1 MDIDQTKG
9 VGAQT
14 AALSRK
20 TETAGMNDE
29 SPQEKDKMVSDEY
42 YEYKDRIHDKLI
54 DSLDLTVVEKMPHD
68 IVRKQIRELIDQIL
82 KSEDGGIPLNSIEH
96 KLLVSEIQ
104 DEVLGY
110 GPIEPFLKDP
120 TISDILIN
128 TYKNIYIERRGKLEL
143 TDGRFKDDKHLRR
156 IIDKIVSQVGRRID
170 ESSPMVDARLM
181 DGSRVNVIIPPL
193 AIDGPVVSIRR
204 FSEVPLE
211 MEDLISLETVKPEL
225 GELLKGI
232 IQARLNVLISG
243 GTGSGKTTFLNV
255 LSRFIPEEERIVLIE
270 DASELQLKQE
280 HNIRLETRPA
290 NIEGHG
296 EISQRDLV
304 KNSLRMR
311 PDRIIV
317 GEVRGGEAFD
327 MLQAMNTGHEGSLTT
342 VHANS
347 PRDAIMRLETMVA
360 MTQMDIPLEFMRK
373 FIASAI
379 DVVIHVSRLS
389 DGTRKVISF
398 EEITGMEGSVI
409 TMQQIFMFNKKGI
422 DSEGK
427 VIGDFE
433 FTGVRPAFVEK
444 LEQAGIKIPRA
455 VFKMSNKT

>member
-1 MDIDQTKG
+1 M
-9 VGAQT
+9 
-14 AALSRK
+14 
-20 TETAGMNDE
+20 
-29 SPQEKDKMVSDEY
+29 DKMVSDEY
-42 YEYKDRIHDKLI
+42 YEYKDHIHDKLI
-54 DSLDLTVVEKMPHD
+54 DALDLAVVEKLPD
-68 IVRKQIRELIDQIL
+68 DVVRKQIRGLVEEIL
-82 KSEDGGIPLNSIEH
+82 RTEDGGIPLNSIEH
-96 KLLVSEIQ
+96 KLLISEIQ

-110 GPIEPFLKDP
+110 GPIEPFLQDP

-128 TYKNIYIERRGKLEL
+128 TYKHIYIERRGKLEQ

-156 IIDKIVSQVGRRID
+156 IIDKIVSRIGRRID
-170 ESSPMVDARLM
+170 ESSPMVDARLP

-211 MEDLISLETVKPEL
+211 LEDLISLETLPPEL
-225 GELLKGI
+225 GDLLKGLV
-232 IQARLNVLISG
+232 QGRLNVLISG

-255 LSRFIPEEERIVLIE
+255 LSRFIPEEERIVVIE
-270 DASELQLKQE
+270 DAAELQLKQE

-296 EISQRDLV
+296 EITQRELV

-342 VHANS
+342 IHANS
-347 PRDAIMRLETMVA
+347 SRDALMRLETMVA
-360 MTQMDIPLEFMRK
+360 MTKLDIPLEFMRR

-379 DVVIHVSRLS
+379 DIVIHVARLS
-389 DGTRKVISF
+389 DGTRKVLSF
-398 EEITGMEGSVI
+398 EEITGMEGEVI
-409 TMQQIFMFNKKGI
+409 TMQQIFVFNKTGI
-422 DSEGK
+422 DSEK
-427 VIGDFE
+427 NVTGDFE
-433 FTGVRPAFVEK
+433 FTGVRPAFIEK
-444 LEQAGIKIPRA
+444 LEHAGIKIPRSL
-455 VFKMSNKT
+455 FNIK

>member
-1 MDIDQTKG
+1 MDIHQTKG

-14 AALSRK
+14 ATISQEKATTSL
-20 TETAGMNDE
+20 NDE
-29 SPQEKDKMVSDEY
+29 NLPVMDKMVSEAY
-42 YEYKDRIHDKLI
+42 YEYKDYIHDKLI
-54 DSLDLTVVEKMPHD
+54 DSLDLTVIEKLPVD
-68 IVRKQIRELIDQIL
+68 VVRKQIRELVEEIL
-82 KSEDGGIPLNSIEH
+82 RNDDGGIPLNSIEH

-110 GPIEPFLKDP
+110 GPIEPFLQDP

-128 TYKNIYIERRGKLEL
+128 TYKHIYIERRGKLEQ

-156 IIDKIVSQVGRRID
+156 IMDKIVSKIGRRID
-170 ESSPMVDARLM
+170 ESSPMVDARLQ

-211 MEDLISLETVKPEL
+211 LDDLISLKTLAPEL

-232 IQARLNVLISG
+232 VKARLNVLVSG

-255 LSRFIPEEERIVLIE
+255 LSRFIPEDERIVVIE
-270 DASELQLKQE
+270 DAAELQLKQE
-280 HNIRLETRPA
+280 HNVRLETRPA

-296 EISQRDLV
+296 EITQRELV

-342 VHANS
+342 IHANS
-347 PRDAIMRLETMVA
+347 SRDALMRLETMVA
-360 MTQMDIPLEFMRK
+360 MTRLDIPLEFMRR

-379 DVVIHVSRLS
+379 DVVIHVARLS
-389 DGTRKVISF
+389 DGTRKVLSF
-398 EEITGMEGSVI
+398 EEITGMEGEVI
-409 TMQQIFMFNKKGI
+409 TMQQIFVFNKTGI
-422 DSEGK
+422 DSEK
-427 VIGDFE
+427 NVTGDFE
-433 FTGVRPAFVEK
+433 FTGVRPAFIEK
-444 LEQAGIKIPRA
+444 LEHAGIKIPRSL
-455 VFKMSNKT
+455 FNIK